1 MVLKQPKK
9 ASPASA
15 KTTGKRLI
23 DNLKYGYILFKRLA
37 DGVKRT
43 SLHEI
48 HLYDQ
53 HRCEVFLI

>member
-23 DNLKYGYILFKRLA
+23 DNLKYGYILFKDLPMELNA
-37 DGVKRT
+37 QAYTKYT
-43 SLHEI
+43 YMTNI
-48 HLYDQ
+48 AAK
-53 HRCEVFLI
+53 CF